1 MRIDKLLWFLRFAKT
16 RGLAQKWVDEGH
28 IRRNGNR
35 IERTGQSTAVGDILT
50 LPLRNGNVLVIELLT
65 MPTRR
70 GPAVEAREC
79 YRVLDGSADFAIAGL
94 RSDLPAGPEGEHRP

>member
-35 IERTGQSTAVGDILT
+35 VERTGQPTAVGDILT
-50 LPLRNGNVLVIELLT
+50 LPLRGGVLVIELLSL
-65 MPTRR
+65 PARR
-70 GPAVEAREC
+70 GPAAEAREC
-79 YRVLDGSADFAIAGL
+79 YRVLDGERNFAIAE
-94 RSDLPAGPEGEHRP
+94 RSNEPPEGPEGEYRP